1 MIEAEVDRRLR
12 RLEGRFPK
20 RSATSTE
27 EGHVHAGGDVF
38 KATATASLTLTT
50 SAQSIIG
57 NGNNANV
64 RLLLDRGTWS
74 VKATCDFYISAGGT
88 DALIG
93 RLFVNDSVTEETG
106 GAILY
111 DTDAVRASVTQ
122 TWRVVIT
129 TNDTP
134 TTPNMPSSRAGRARP
149 TTSP

>member
-93 RLFVNDSVTEETG
+93 RLCVNDSVTEETG
-106 GAILY
+106 GAIL
-111 DTDAVRASVTQ
+111 
-122 TWRVVIT
+122 
-129 TNDTP
+129 
-134 TTPNMPSSRAGRARP
+134 
-149 TTSP
+149 